1 MRTLVLSTLLAAAAA
16 GAAEPPPTAEAP
28 ARVRLV
34 DPGQASP
41 SRAVAATVAAARRAT
56 LSTRVAASVRTV
68 HVEEGDRV
76 RAGQLLVSL
85 AAEDLEAQL
94 RAAEAALD
102 AAAAQERRLVTLQA
116 QGAATPVE
124 LEGARAQRAQ
134 ADAAVRGVQAQL
146 GYARI
151 RAPFA
156 GVVQA
161 RSVSAGDFVGPG
173 APLLTVDGA
182 VGGEGLEL
190 QASLDGAEAQGLRQ
204 GQRLGFETEGGTGE
218 VEVTALGPGGDPV
231 SHRSSLRARVVR
243 APAGLRTGAFA
254 RLLLP
259 AAVGATPSG
268 TSADVWVPRS
278 ALVQHGDLAGVF
290 VVEEGLGVLRW
301 LSLAETVGDQVHV
314 RAGLRPGERVVAAP
328 GNLRDGQRVEV
339 AP

>member
-190 QASLDGAEAQGLRQ
+190 HASLDGAEAQGLRQ
-204 GQRLGFETEGGTGE
+204 GQRLGFEAEGGRGE

-259 AAVGATPSG
+259 AVPGAAPVAG
-268 TSADVWVPRS
+268 AVWVPRS

-290 VVEEGLGVLRW
+290 VVEDGLGVLRW